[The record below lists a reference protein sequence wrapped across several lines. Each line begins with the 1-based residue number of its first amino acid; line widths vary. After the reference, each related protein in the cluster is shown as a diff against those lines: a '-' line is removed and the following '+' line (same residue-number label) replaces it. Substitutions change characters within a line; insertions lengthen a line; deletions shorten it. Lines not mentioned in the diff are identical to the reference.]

1 MLQSSFG
8 WYLFYACTLHVI
20 FGEMENNWDKSK
32 ESRMVSNIC
41 LIYLYSQK
49 RKYLKRVIMLLALA
63 QLAWVKDVAIL
74 LIENFVDLIAKLS
87 KHKGT
92 KLG

>member
-1 MLQSSFG
+1 
-8 WYLFYACTLHVI
+8 
-20 FGEMENNWDKSK
+20 
-32 ESRMVSNIC
+32 MVSNIC

-87 KHKGT
+87 KHQGPN
-92 KLG
+92 LDNVYF